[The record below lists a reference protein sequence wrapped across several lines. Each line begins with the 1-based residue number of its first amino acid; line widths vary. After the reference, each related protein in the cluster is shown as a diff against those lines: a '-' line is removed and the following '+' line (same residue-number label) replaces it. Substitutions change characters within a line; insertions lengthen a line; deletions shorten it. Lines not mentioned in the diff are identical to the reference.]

1 MRGSYQIRE
10 VFGMTTKDKYPDFPM
25 AIRWHAIKVALLAKG
40 ISLSSLSK
48 SSGVT
53 GIASAGNRNYP
64 AAQTEIAKA
73 LGVSEGTLF
82 PERYDVVWNDELQAK
97 IESTLPELFDLPV
110 AVPARQLFT
119 DLLEK
124 HSGSPI
130 DLEGLPS
137 EEPARLTWI
146 KAALRNRGFVLIS
159 LTSHLGI
166 RRSALDTLGST
177 RLDNL
182 QHLVARCLGIRPE
195 QIWPERY
202 DGLGRPIP
210 KVRSRAKGP
219 EHREPQ
225 VVYRLD
231 LTKGLWLPVRD
242 LVGLPGMATDETF
255 IEHRAH
261 VQGWQMRQRFGVNE
275 IAFGSLPEATKQYL
289 LTPTALGAEE
299 SIVRSRR
306 RLSGPVSVE
315 ATGKHEAATI
325 TVVKVNVVDKAVHL
339 QMGVEGDLAVLNR
352 EQVSLLAAALIDASQ
367 EIPE

>member
-1 MRGSYQIRE
+1 
-10 VFGMTTKDKYPDFPM
+10 MTTKEKYPDFPP

-73 LGVSEGTLF
+73 LGVTEGTLF
-82 PERYDVVWNDELQAK
+82 PERYDVVWSEELQAK
-97 IESTLPELFDLPV
+97 IEATLPELFGLPV

-119 DLLEK
+119 NLMEQ

-130 DLEGLPS
+130 DLEGLPIA
-137 EEPARLTWI
+137 EPARLTWI

-159 LTSHLGI
+159 LTTHLGI
-166 RRSALDTLGST
+166 RRSALDTLGSS
-177 RLDNL
+177 RQDKL
-182 QHLVARCLGIRPE
+182 QHLVARCLGVRPE
-195 QIWPERY
+195 QLWPERY
-202 DGLGRPIP
+202 DVLGRPIS
-210 KVRSRAKGP
+210 KSRTRAKGP
-219 EHREPQ
+219 ENREPQ

-242 LVGLPGMATDETF
+242 LVGVPGMATDETF

-275 IAFGSLPEATKQYL
+275 LAFGSLPEATKQYL
-289 LTPTALGAEE
+289 LMPTALGAEE

-306 RLSGPVSVE
+306 RLNGPVSVE
-315 ATGKHEAATI
+315 ATGKHAAATT
-325 TVVKVNVVDKAVHL
+325 TVVKVDVIDKAVHL
-339 QMGVEGDLAVLNR
+339 QMGSEGELAVLNR

>member
-1 MRGSYQIRE
+1 
-10 VFGMTTKDKYPDFPM
+10 MTTKDKYPDFPL
-25 AIRWHAIKVALLAKG
+25 AIRWHAIKVALMAKG

-48 SSGVT
+48 TSGVT

-73 LGVSEGTLF
+73 LGVTEGTLF
-82 PERYDVVWNDELQAK
+82 PERYDVAWSDALQAK
-97 IESTLPELFDLPV
+97 IEATLPELFGLPV
-110 AVPARQLFT
+110 AVPARQQFS
-119 DLLEK
+119 DLLDS
-124 HSGSPI
+124 HSGSPL
-130 DLEGLPS
+130 DLKGLPT
-137 EEPARLTWI
+137 EEPARLAWV
-146 KAALRNRGFVLIS
+146 KSALRNRGFVLIS
-159 LTSHLGI
+159 LTTYLGI
-166 RRSALDTLGST
+166 RRSALDTLGTS

-182 QHLVARCLGIRPE
+182 QRLVARCLGGRPE

-202 DGLGRPIP
+202 DALGRPIP
-210 KVRSRAKGP
+210 KARSRAKGP
-219 EHREPQ
+219 EHRDPQ

-242 LVGLPGMATDETF
+242 LVGLPGMAIDETF

-275 IAFGSLPEATKQYL
+275 LAFGSLPEATKQYL

-299 SIVRSRR
+299 AIVRSRR
-306 RLSGPVSVE
+306 RLSGPVEVE
-315 ATGKHEAATI
+315 ATGEHEAATT
-325 TVVKVNVVDKAVHL
+325 TVVMVDVVDKAVHL
-339 QMGVEGDLAVLNR
+339 QMGGEGELAVLNR